1 MDINNDTGER
11 IHRRID
17 ETHILINNIN
27 VSFAEQKKELEHI
40 GKTIEDFISK
50 VDSNVFH
57 PADGCMAVNKSK
69 FAVHDTIIDGIG
81 KEFKK
86 HWGVIMLL
94 LTILAGSLTTVIV
107 TIWKR

>member
-57 PADGCMAVNKSK
+57 PADGCMATNK
-69 FAVHDTIIDGIG
+69 
-81 KEFKK
+81 
-86 HWGVIMLL
+86 
-94 LTILAGSLTTVIV
+94 
-107 TIWKR
+107 